1 MSFGQPIT
9 DVIQARFSCRT
20 YAKRPIK
27 EDTRRRLADLALAH
41 TTGPFGTQAR
51 FALIAATG
59 EDSEALR
66 GLGTYGL
73 IKDAAGFFIGATVE
87 EGKALEDFGY
97 LTEQLVLHATDLG
110 LGTCWLGGMFARSRF
125 AEKVSLQAGETI
137 PSVVSVGYVASRP
150 RAVDAVI
157 RLGAGSHARHSWPR
171 LFFEQA
177 FSSPLSRDA
186 AGAYAIP
193 LEMVRLGPSASNRQ
207 PWRIVRTGN
216 AWHFYM
222 WRTRGYRGGTRL
234 NPSGSADLQRID
246 MGIAMCHFALTA
258 REQGLEGEW
267 SFDEP
272 GIDKPSDLIEYT
284 ASWID
289 QEPKGSGDQLPG

>member
-186 AGAYAIP
+186 AGAY
-193 LEMVRLGPSASNRQ
+193 
-207 PWRIVRTGN
+207 
-216 AWHFYM
+216 
-222 WRTRGYRGGTRL
+222 
-234 NPSGSADLQRID
+234 SADLQRID